1 MINCESCNDW
11 FHGTCV
17 SLEEADEE
25 LIETYICSG
34 CEEQGKGKTIWVRK
48 CRLDGCK
55 KPAIPAV
62 KGTKGIKGT
71 NGSKYCSDEH
81 GVQFFRLKLGG
92 LDPDSIT
99 RQQLK
104 ALLDAVVGVDEF
116 KVLGEEEPTIPEETL
131 LKYKTVDDDS
141 QFADLQ
147 LEREK
152 ILRKLEIVEL
162 RRTYLQLAVE
172 KAKQLNLDLK
182 NSLPQQLTVGKN
194 KQKAKEICGFD
205 ERLLLDDAEFLEW
218 SATEDGKRIFSEL
231 RIDGDQEC
239 QVEKRRCRHNGWQGL
254 RGEDILMD
262 ESLLRGQL
270 DGISRKEKM
279 IKYIS
284 VEVNTNFR
292 DRQKVRARN
301 ASPSN
306 GHAIPL
312 S

>member
-1 MINCESCNDW
+1 
-11 FHGTCV
+11 V
-17 SLEEADEE
+17 SLEEADEA

-34 CEEQGKGKTIWVRK
+34 CEAHGKGKTIWVRK

-71 NGSKYCSDEH
+71 KGSKYCSDEH
-81 GVQFFRLKLGG
+81 GVQFFKLKLGG

-104 ALLDAVVGVDEF
+104 ALLDAVAGVDEF
-116 KVLGEEEPTIPEETL
+116 KALGEEEPTISEETL

-162 RRTYLQLAVE
+162 RRTYLHLAVE

-205 ERLLLDDAEFLEW
+205 ERLLLDDSEFLEW
-218 SATEDGKRIFSEL
+218 SATEEGKRIFTER
-231 RIDGDQEC
+231 RIDGDREC
-239 QVEKRRCRHNGWQGL
+239 QVEKRRCRHNGWQAL

-262 ESLLRGQL
+262 ESLLRSQL
-270 DGISRKEKM
+270 DGISRQEKM
-279 IKYIS
+279 IKYIPS
-284 VEVNTNFR
+284 EAYANFQGPAKGSR
-292 DRQKVRARN
+292 TECK
-301 ASPSN
+301 PK
-306 GHAIPL
+306 
-312 S
+312 